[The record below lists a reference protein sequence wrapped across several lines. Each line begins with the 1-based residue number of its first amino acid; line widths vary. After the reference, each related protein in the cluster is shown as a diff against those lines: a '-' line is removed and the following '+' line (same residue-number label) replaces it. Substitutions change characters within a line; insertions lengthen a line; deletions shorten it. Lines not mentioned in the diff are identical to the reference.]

1 MKKFKINFLLKSLYI
16 FASFL
21 PFNSLSIASSADF
34 NNSYIQDQ
42 KKQTNFQKDLYILGP
57 GDKLSIKVL
66 GSQITSGAYSVLNDG
81 SINMPLVG
89 DISLAGK
96 TLPDATDEI
105 KRRLEKQII
114 TPEVSIQLVTPRPL
128 TIFVLGEVELPGL
141 YVLTPGTKGLT
152 GLPTVVYAI
161 QNAGGITQKTDL
173 RDVEIMRL
181 LPGNKNEYKK
191 AKLNLLD
198 LIMDGQKQNNPYL
211 FDGDI
216 IKLKESTSDPS
227 ERIETIT
234 SNNLTPKMIN
244 VSIIGEVENPG
255 NQKISSNTPL
265 FQSILQAGGPIN
277 NRFSRANVDLF
288 RIGKDGSA
296 SHSTF
301 TIDFKKGITPKNPLL
316 KNGDVVRVRRNA
328 LAKSSDA
335 LKSISDPLQ
344 GVVTIYSLFKIID

>member
-1 MKKFKINFLLKSLYI
+1 MKKFKRNFILKNLYI
-16 FASFL
+16 LASLLPIYPLSFASGR
-21 PFNSLSIASSADF
+21 DF
-34 NNSYIQDQ
+34 NNSYIEDRNNQN
-42 KKQTNFQKDLYILGP
+42 NFQKDLYILGP
-57 GDKLSIKVL
+57 GDKLIIKVL
-66 GSQITSGAYSVLNDG
+66 GSPITTGSYTIMNDG

-89 DISLAGK
+89 DIFLKGK
-96 TLPDATDEI
+96 TLPQANDEI

-114 TPEVSIQLVTPRPL
+114 TPEVSIILDIPRPA
-128 TIFVLGEVELPGL
+128 TIFVLGEVEFPGL
-141 YVLTPGTKGLT
+141 YVLSPSTPGYN

-161 QNAGGITQKTDL
+161 QNAGGITQRTDL
-173 RDVEIMRL
+173 REVELLRL

-198 LIMDGQKQNNPYL
+198 LIMDGQKHNNPYL

-216 IKLKESTSDPS
+216 IKLKESALDPS

-234 SNNLTPKMIN
+234 SNNLTPKIIN
-244 VSIIGEVENPG
+244 VSIIGEVKNPG
-255 NQKISSNTPL
+255 NKRISSTTPL

-296 SHSTF
+296 THNTY
-301 TIDFKKGITPKNPLL
+301 TIDFKKGITPKNPIL